1 MYRYTCCFYIAGRY
15 KSNCV
20 PPVTT
25 VISTLS
31 WSLDRAMARCWLVLV
46 LLPLLSTSVS
56 AGNTEQFSCSQE
68 FTREAELY
76 TQARAKAHT

>member
-1 MYRYTCCFYIAGRY
+1 M
-15 KSNCV
+15 
-20 PPVTT
+20 
-25 VISTLS
+25 
-31 WSLDRAMARCWLVLV
+31 AMARCWLVLV

-56 AGNTEQFSCSQE
+56 VGDTEQVPCSQE